1 MDDIET
7 LMKNCRLCPR
17 NCGADRLSGK
27 KGYCGAGAE
36 ILVARAALHMWEE
49 PCISGSEGSGAVFFS
64 GCSLGCV
71 FCQNRSISRGERGE
85 KISAERL
92 AQIMLELQDQKANNI
107 NLVTAGHF
115 VPQIAA
121 ALALAKEQ
129 GLRIPVV
136 YNSSGYEKAETLGM
150 LSGLVD
156 VYLPDFKYMDPELA
170 AAYSRAPDYVETA
183 KAALREMV
191 SQTGLPMFDERGM
204 ITRGV
209 IVRHLLLPGHVAD
222 SRRVVEY
229 LFKTYGNRIYISLM
243 NQYTPIPAVAADPLL
258 SRKVTKREYDRLV
271 DYALS
276 LGVEQGFIQEGE
288 TAKESFIPEF
298 DGEGVMKKINGI
310 ENLEMSEFE
319 MPEQDNR

>member
-27 KGYCGAGAE
+27 RGYCGAGAE

-156 VYLPDFKYMDPELA
+156 VYLPDFKYMDSELA

-298 DGEGVMKKINGI
+298 DGEGVK
-310 ENLEMSEFE
+310 ENEL
-319 MPEQDNR
+319 NR

>member
-17 NCGADRLSGK
+17 NCGADRSSGK

-243 NQYTPIPAVAADPLL
+243 NQYTPMPAVAADPLF

-298 DGEGVMKKINGI
+298 EGEGVMKKINGI